1 VQANSFSFGTCE
13 WRCSLSPRLSR
24 SSQTGIWLLKLFE
37 TCGSSVSTGLCRNL
51 QESRQNIGRFNIYS
65 KFGKRIV
72 FYLRSKKRTVL
83 GKWDFQD
90 FLRSAKAA
98 KKEGN
103 QINLLFLGR

>member
-24 SSQTGIWLLKLFE
+24 SSQTEIWLLKLFE
-37 TCGSSVSTGLCRNL
+37 NCGSSVSTGLCRNL

-72 FYLRSKKRTVL
+72 VSLRSKKITVL
-83 GKWDFQD
+83 GKWDFPGFFTVCQ
-90 FLRSAKAA
+90 SS
-98 KKEGN
+98 KK
-103 QINLLFLGR
+103 RR